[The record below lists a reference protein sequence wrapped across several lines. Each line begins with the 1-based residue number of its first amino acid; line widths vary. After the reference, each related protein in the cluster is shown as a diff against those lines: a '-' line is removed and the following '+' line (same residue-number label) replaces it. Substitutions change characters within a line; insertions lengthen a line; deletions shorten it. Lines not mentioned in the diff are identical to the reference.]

1 MLARLKK
8 FLFANQTVSQTIFKN
23 SFWLALA
30 EIINKVLI
38 FVLFIYVARIL
49 GAADYGKF
57 NFAIALMYLLNILPG
72 LVSPEIVTREFSRD
86 KEKEKEHSA
95 LLSLKIILG
104 LGSAALLIAGS
115 FFLTPDPILRKVIWI
130 LALYNFFGVP
140 IDLFYAFFRG
150 RQQMQYESFI
160 KILDAF
166 LSGIFVFLVI
176 FKFPSVENLS
186 YAYLAEGFLLIL
198 LVVLLFHFKIQR
210 LTFSFDKSVWKKI
223 ITLSWP
229 MALAGLTLAIFSQID
244 SVIMGYLGQM
254 AENGWYNAASKI
266 TKLSLVP
273 VILFSQ
279 SFFPALSKVS
289 AQIQNLQKIFHYQL
303 RIMIILA
310 VPLTLGGIIL
320 APKLIEFLYG
330 QTYLPSILA
339 FQILMLTVG
348 LTFLYDAFRQI
359 MIINNQQKRF
369 FFIIASGAAA
379 NLILNLIL
387 IPRFSLY
394 GAAVASVISNF
405 LLLILFIRFSSKFI
419 NFNLFNLNILSVVLA
434 SAAAGLAMYFV
445 ISWSWVFQLNVIISI
460 LIGGSVYFTS
470 LYLLRFLKLQYV
482 SRIKN

>member
-1 MLARLKK
+1 MKIKQL
-8 FLFANQTVSQTIFKN
+8 LFSNQTFGQTIFKN

-30 EIINKVLI
+30 EIINKVLM

-104 LGSAALLIAGS
+104 LGSALLLIASS

-150 RQQMQYESFI
+150 RQHMQYESFI
-160 KILDAF
+160 KILDAL

-198 LVVLLFHFKIQR
+198 LVVLFFHFKIQR
-210 LTFSFDKSVWKKI
+210 LGLIFDRAIWKKI
-223 ITLSWP
+223 IVLSWP
-229 MALAGLTLAIFSQID
+229 MALAGSTLAIFSQID

-254 AENGWYNAASKI
+254 AENGWYNAAAKI
-266 TKLSLVP
+266 TKLSLIP

-279 SFFPALSKVS
+279 SFFPALSK
-289 AQIQNLQKIFHYQL
+289 AAGQIQDFQKIFRYQL
-303 RIMIILA
+303 RSMIILA
-310 VPLTLGGIIL
+310 FPLVAGGIIL

-330 QTYLPSILA
+330 KAYLPSILA
-339 FQILMLTVG
+339 FQILLPAVG
-348 LTFLYDAFRQI
+348 LAFIYDGFRQLL
-359 MIINNQQKRF
+359 IINNQQKKF
-369 FFIIASGAAA
+369 FFIVAFGALVS
-379 NLILNLIL
+379 LILNLIF

-394 GAAVASVISNF
+394 GAAGASVVGN
-405 LLLILFIRFSSKFI
+405 LLLLVLFVKYSSKFI
-419 NFNLFNLNILSVVLA
+419 NFSLFNLNILSVVLA
-434 SAAAGLAMYFV
+434 AIIASLAMYFV

-460 LIGGSVYFTS
+460 MIGGLVYFAS
-470 LYLLRFLKLQYV
+470 LYLLKLIKLRVYGA
-482 SRIKN
+482 RI